1 VESGQLRIRF
11 KHAEGLKTSDGQS
24 PKAFAIAGADQKFYW
39 ADARIDGETITVSSA
54 KVAKPVAVRYAWS
67 DNPEVNLYNRV
78 NLPASPFRTDN
89 WKGIT
94 ADRR

>member
-1 VESGQLRIRF
+1 VRS
-11 KHAEGLKTSDGQS
+11 A
-24 PKAFAIAGADQKFYW
+24 W
-39 ADARIDGETITVSSA
+39 A
-54 KVAKPVAVRYAWS
+54 
-67 DNPEVNLYNRV
+67 DNPEVNLYNGV